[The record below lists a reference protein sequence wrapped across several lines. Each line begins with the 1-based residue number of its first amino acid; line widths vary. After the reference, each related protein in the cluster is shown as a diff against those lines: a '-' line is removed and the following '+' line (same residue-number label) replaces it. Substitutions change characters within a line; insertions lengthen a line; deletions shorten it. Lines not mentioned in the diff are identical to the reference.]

1 MRIPSPRTL
10 FTAAICALSISCA
23 DAAVKHILERGESLE
38 SIASKYGVTTE
49 QIIELNP
56 EAASFTYIGMELTI
70 PETGNA
76 APTTTPAQATESG
89 SEPAPK
95 WEYTHSAPGTTD
107 PTPDAGYSTKSA
119 THRTS
124 GTAYPEDR
132 TATDTHNVFS
142 MAALVTWQYNLSG
155 EGGDFKTRSMYGIMA
170 EGCTEVATNI
180 GVGLSFGFRANYGL
194 MPKDMGVL
202 NGFLG
207 PTLAIA
213 FGESKT
219 AGIYLPVC
227 VGMTTDPR
235 PKHDGTQWSCV
246 ILPHF
251 AFSLSRVRINAGCG
265 IDTDFS
271 NTSVG
276 LSIGLGYEF

>member
-1 MRIPSPRTL
+1 MSHKSL
-10 FTAAICALSISCA
+10 AIILCFFGLSIASMEA
-23 DAAVKHILERGESLE
+23 ETKHILERGESLE
-38 SIASKYGVTTE
+38 SIAKKYGVTTQ

-70 PETGNA
+70 PESGRPA
-76 APTTTPAQATESG
+76 AVPQGQAEAPTGIEYQQPARETHEVPNNRTCEQAYQS
-89 SEPAPK
+89 S
-95 WEYTHSAPGTTD
+95 
-107 PTPDAGYSTKSA
+107 
-119 THRTS
+119 R
-124 GTAYPEDR
+124 AYPEDKMS
-132 TATDTHNVFS
+132 ANGHNVFS
-142 MAALVTWQYNLSG
+142 MAAMVTWQYNLSG

-170 EGCTEVATNI
+170 EGCSEVATNL

-235 PKHDGTQWSCV
+235 PKHDDTQWSCV

-251 AFSLSRVRINAGCG
+251 AFSLNRIRINAGCG

-271 NTSVG
+271 STSVG
-276 LSIGLGYEF
+276 LTIGLGYEF

>member
-1 MRIPSPRTL
+1 MRFKL
-10 FTAAICALSISCA
+10 LAIILCAGALSIASM
-23 DAAVKHILERGESLE
+23 DAETKHILERGESLE
-38 SIASKYGVTTE
+38 SIAKKYGVTTQ

-70 PETGNA
+70 PESCRPA
-76 APTTTPAQATESG
+76 AVPQSQAEAPTGIDYQQPARETYEASN
-89 SEPAPK
+89 
-95 WEYTHSAPGTTD
+95 
-107 PTPDAGYSTKSA
+107 
-119 THRTS
+119 HRTS
-124 GTAYPEDR
+124 QQTYPATQSNRTYSEDKMS
-132 TATDTHNVFS
+132 ANDHNVFS
-142 MAALVTWQYNLSG
+142 MAAMVTWQYNLSG

-170 EGCTEVATNI
+170 EGCSEVATNL

-207 PTLAIA
+207 PTIAIA

-235 PKHDGTQWSCV
+235 PKHDDTQWSCV

-251 AFSLSRVRINAGCG
+251 AFSLNRVRINAGCG

-271 NTSVG
+271 STSVG